1 MTDIKVPSTYIV
13 LNHLKEKDYWEVAHG
28 LEDACDI
35 YNKMW
40 NATKPPYDTVT
51 LAAVVASTDYD
62 SHPLLRS
69 LKPELNKHLDPAFT
83 GENE

>member
-1 MTDIKVPSTYIV
+1 MTDINYIV
-13 LNHLKEKDYWEVAHG
+13 LNHVGQRDEWVAAHD
-28 LEDACDI
+28 LEEACR
-35 YNKMW
+35 YFNGYW

-62 SHPLLRS
+62 SHPLLSS